1 MVVAGV
7 VELVGGGIGVAVGVE
22 MTSLVINVS
31 VLLTEVVD
39 VVVGDMVLDVW
50 AA

>member
-1 MVVAGV
+1 MVVR
-7 VELVGGGIGVAVGVE
+7 VEKSTSVIVNVGCI
-22 MTSLVINVS
+22 S

-39 VVVGDMVLDVW
+39 VVVGDAVG